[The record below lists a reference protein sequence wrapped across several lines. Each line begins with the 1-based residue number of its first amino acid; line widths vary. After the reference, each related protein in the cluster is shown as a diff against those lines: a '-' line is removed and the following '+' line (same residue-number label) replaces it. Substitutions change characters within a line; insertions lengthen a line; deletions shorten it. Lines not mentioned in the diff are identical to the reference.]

1 MGRRPQRR
9 RERRRL
15 ERWVRRGGEW
25 KREWVV
31 VGFLVVGVLGMGDR
45 RVRREERRVRV

>member
-15 ERWVRRGGEW
+15 ERWVRREGRW
-25 KREWVV
+25 KRGLER
-31 VGFLVVGVLGMGDR
+31 GVLVEVGDR
-45 RVRREERRVRV
+45 RAVREERRVRV